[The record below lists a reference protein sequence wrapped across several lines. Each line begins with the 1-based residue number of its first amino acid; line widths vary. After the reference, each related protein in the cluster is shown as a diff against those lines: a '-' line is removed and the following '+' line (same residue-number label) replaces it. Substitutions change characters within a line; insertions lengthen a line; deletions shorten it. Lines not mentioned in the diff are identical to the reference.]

1 MIILFWLVAVV
12 MIAVALAALLPP
24 LLGRGRHPGAVR
36 DQLNVTIFN
45 ERIAD
50 LDAELRSGQLSQ
62 AEHEEAKRELQRELL
77 ADVAAGSPGA
87 EAPRPVRSPWAA
99 ALVGVAVPILAVGL
113 YLKLGDSRVLTGQG
127 ATGSQAQAGKGMP
140 SVEQMV
146 ASLAQRMQTNPDDA
160 QGWVMLGRSYMVMNR
175 YADARDA
182 YEKAYKLVGDQPE
195 IMADLAEAV
204 AMANNGQLGGRP
216 AELVDK
222 VLAGDPDNAKAL
234 WLGGMAAFQ
243 AGDFKQAV
251 ERWNR
256 LAPKIPAQSEDG
268 RLIEKYLGQARS
280 HLSKE
285 QLAEVEPKGPP
296 PQVATTG
303 GLKVEVSFAPALA
316 GRVAPTDTVFVFA
329 RAVDGP
335 KMPLAVMRSPAR
347 DLPSVVELDDSMAM
361 APAFKLSS
369 FPQVVVG
376 ARISKSGT
384 VTPGPGDLEG
394 FSAPVAPGSEQPVQ
408 VVVNQV
414 VGQAQEPAGA
424 SPPPSAE
431 PPQEQTPPA
440 AAAPEATGQSSPPA
454 TESSLSASSG
464 AGQVTVH
471 VSLDSSVANRAKPGE
486 TVFIFARAPQGPRM
500 PLAIVRKQVSDLP
513 ADVTLD
519 DSMAMAPA
527 FRVPMFPQVAVAA
540 RVSQTGNAIPSPGD
554 LQGQVTDVK
563 VGGPPVDLTIDHVV
577 P

>member
-1 MIILFWLVAVV
+1 MILFWLVAAV
-12 MIAVALAALLPP
+12 MIAVALTALLPP
-24 LLGRGRHPGAVR
+24 LLGRGRDTGTAR
-36 DQLNVTIFN
+36 DQINVTIFN

-50 LDAELRSGQLSQ
+50 LEAEFRNGDLSQ
-62 AEHEEAKRELQRELL
+62 AEYEEAKRELQRELL
-77 ADVAAGSPGA
+77 ADVAGGGQGA
-87 EAPRPVRSPWAA
+87 EAARPVRSSRWAA
-99 ALVGVAVPILAVGL
+99 VLVGVAVPILAVSL

-127 ATGSQAQAGKGMP
+127 ATGSPAQAGKAMP
-140 SVEQMV
+140 SVEEMV
-146 ASLAQRMQTNPDDA
+146 ASLARRMQSNPDDA

-195 IMADLAEAV
+195 LMADLAEAI

-216 AELVDK
+216 AELADK
-222 VLAGDPDNAKAL
+222 VLAAQPDNAKAL

-243 AGDFKQAV
+243 ASEFKQAV
-251 ERWNR
+251 ERWDR
-256 LAPKIPAQSEDG
+256 LAPKIPAESDDG
-268 RLIEKYLGQARS
+268 RLIQKYLVQARA

-285 QLAEVEPKGPP
+285 QLAEVEPKGSP

-329 RAVDGP
+329 RAVNGP
-335 KMPLAVMRSPAR
+335 KMPLAVMRSAAR

-394 FSAPVAPGSEQPVQ
+394 FSAPVAPGSEQPVR

-414 VGQAQEPAGA
+414 VGQGHEPSVAQ
-424 SPPPSAE
+424 PPSSANAS
-431 PPQEQTPPA
+431 QETQPPA
-440 AAAPEATGQSSPPA
+440 AAASEATSRSSPAATDSRPA
-454 TESSLSASSG
+454 G
-464 AGQVTVH
+464 ARKVTVH
-471 VSLDSSVANRAKPGE
+471 VSLDNSLAGQAKPGE

-527 FRVPMFPQVAVAA
+527 FRVSMFPQVVVAA
-540 RVSQTGNAIPSPGD
+540 RVSQTGNAMPSPGD